1 MQIERMISFH
11 RVFRCVMSCE
21 HVSIST
27 TNAVSRVILA
37 CYIIDAIKSQL
48 IYNAAFVK

>member
-1 MQIERMISFH
+1 MQIERMVSFH
-11 RVFRCVMSCE
+11 RVFRCVMCE